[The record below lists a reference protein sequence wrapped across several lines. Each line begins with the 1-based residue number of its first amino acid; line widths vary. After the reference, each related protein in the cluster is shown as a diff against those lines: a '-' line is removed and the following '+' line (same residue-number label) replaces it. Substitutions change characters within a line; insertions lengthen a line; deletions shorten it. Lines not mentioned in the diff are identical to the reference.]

1 MKCCKNC
8 GKELSEGIVVCPA
21 CGYSVE
27 EETKIEN
34 VSRNENRG
42 KVLSILSL
50 LSGIASFF
58 FGIPF
63 GILFGIIAIVLAHI
77 SKEDTENVLCSTA
90 KAGKKCGIISII
102 LWVSIFVIVIVWSLS
117 TMGNLFS
124 FMDSLGSY
132 NSYGSYDS
140 NDLYDSDD
148 LYYSDDLYA
157 DYDSDDLY
165 DNYGSYSS
173 YYR

>member
-8 GKELSEGIVVCPA
+8 GKELSEGVVVCPA

-27 EETKIEN
+27 EEAKIEN
-34 VSRNENRG
+34 MSRNENRG

-90 KAGKKCGIISII
+90 KTGKII

>member
-27 EETKIEN
+27 EEAKIEN

-63 GILFGIIAIVLAHI
+63 GILIDRNGKILHVLQHSSVI
-77 SKEDTENVLCSTA
+77 EYYLKSIYEN
-90 KAGKKCGIISII
+90 
-102 LWVSIFVIVIVWSLS
+102 
-117 TMGNLFS
+117 N
-124 FMDSLGSY
+124 
-132 NSYGSYDS
+132 
-140 NDLYDSDD
+140 
-148 LYYSDDLYA
+148 
-157 DYDSDDLY
+157 
-165 DNYGSYSS
+165 
-173 YYR
+173 

>member
-1 MKCCKNC
+1 MKFCKNC
-8 GKELSEGIVVCPA
+8 GKELSEGVVACPA

-27 EETKIEN
+27 EEAKIEN

-148 LYYSDDLYA
+148 LYA

>member
-8 GKELSEGIVVCPA
+8 GKELSEGVVVCPA

-34 VSRNENRG
+34 MSRNENRG
-42 KVLSILSL
+42 DVLSILSL
-50 LSGIASFF
+50 VFGVVSFF
-58 FGIPF
+58 LLGPLL
-63 GILFGIIAIVLAHI
+63 GTLAIVLAHI
-77 SKEDTENVLCSTA
+77 SKGYTGNVLSS
-90 KAGKKCGIISII
+90 KARIGQKCGIISII
-102 LWVSIFVIVIVWSLS
+102 LWGLLIVIVIIFAGVSVS
-117 TMGNLFS
+117 CI
-124 FMDSLGSY
+124 GSSQKAY
-132 NSYGSYDS
+132 QDY
-140 NDLYDSDD
+140 LYDSDD